1 MKTRVLLFKFLLII
15 SSNAIAQ
22 VNTEHNIVGS
32 SIWIQSEILHQKR
45 EIQIYLPDNY
55 DESEKK
61 FPVLYILDGQRYFLH
76 GVSLQKTFVEFKQ
89 SPEFIVVGISKL
101 PSDRNRNYSINSKNY
116 LRFITNEVIQHID
129 TAYRTSKE
137 RILFGWAF
145 AGGFVIEAM
154 VNQPNLFNSYIAA
167 SPFPLKEKLNK
178 VDSLINRETAF
189 NKLLFVTSGSNE
201 GSVKEGTS
209 KLQELFEK
217 NASKNLNWKFEE
229 LEGEE
234 HRSTPF
240 TTLYHGIKRHFEFY
254 PELQFNSLEEFIQS
268 GGLPFV
274 YDYYKKRASRYGL
287 PNNLTDWTMFSLVRN
302 AIRAN
307 NFEHFEKLARE
318 FESTGYLKRLR
329 TNRACSIAEF
339 YLENQKT
346 SKARELFFEITEKNS
361 QSERALKGIGNT
373 YLAEK
378 KETLAKKYFQKAKE
392 LSND

>member
-1 MKTRVLLFKFLLII
+1 MKTKVLLFKFLLII
-15 SSNAIAQ
+15 FSNAIAQ

-32 SIWIQSEILHQKR
+32 SIWIQSKILNQKR

-55 DESEKK
+55 NESEKK

-101 PSDRNRNYSINSKNY
+101 PSDRNRNYSVNSKNY
-116 LRFITNEVIQHID
+116 LSFITNEVVQHID
-129 TAYRTSKE
+129 TTYKTSKE

-145 AGGFVIEAM
+145 AGGFVIETM

-167 SPFPLKEKLNK
+167 SPFPLKGKINK
-178 VDSLINRETAF
+178 VDSLINRGTAL
-189 NKLLFVTSGSNE
+189 NKVLFVTSGSNE
-201 GSVKEGTS
+201 GSVKEGTL

-240 TTLYHGIKRHFEFY
+240 TTLYRGIKRYFEFY
-254 PELQFNSLEEFIQS
+254 PELQFNSLEEFIKF
-268 GGLPFV
+268 GGLSFV
-274 YDYYKKRASRYGL
+274 YDYYNKRASRYGFSS
-287 PNNLTDWTMFSLVRN
+287 NLTDWTMFSLIRN
-302 AIRAN
+302 AMRAN
-307 NFEHFEKLARE
+307 NLEYFEKLAHE

-329 TNRACSIAEF
+329 VNRACSIAEF
-339 YLENQKT
+339 YLESQKAG
-346 SKARELFFEITEKNS
+346 KARELFLEIIEKNP

-373 YLAEK
+373 YKAEK
-378 KETLAKKYFQKAKE
+378 KDALAKKYFEKAKK
-392 LSND
+392 LSEN